1 LIKGGHFQRFS
12 LVKKWPKNHNTL
24 HQQVG
29 LVSQEP
35 TLFATTIAENIAMG
49 RQGASEE
56 EIQAAATSANAHR
69 FICNLPEGYNT
80 QVNF

>member
-1 LIKGGHFQRFS
+1 
-12 LVKKWPKNHNTL
+12 
-24 HQQVG
+24 
-29 LVSQEP
+29 VSQEP